1 MDTTF
6 WNNRFILYANG
17 IFLFFNL
24 LCHLTIVVQGELEH
38 RRVKQFYARTNRQG
52 FERQIS
58 RHEQRTAKLQ
68 VIKRTLGAT
77 KVIDDNDED
86 LPQSDPSEHYHISKS
101 CKAHFDITKWLVD
114 NKEDHAVKVFSV
126 AFDRFFF
133 KLTLSSPELSSDFKG
148 PLTWPNYR

>member
-58 RHEQRTAKLQ
+58 RHERRTAKLQ
-68 VIKRTLGAT
+68 IIKKKLADN
-77 KVIDDNDED
+77 KLVDDNDED

-101 CKAHFDITKWLVD
+101 CKVHFDITKWLVD
-114 NKEDHAVKVFSV
+114 NKEDQAVKVCFV
-126 AFDRFFF
+126 VFDSIFF
-133 KLTLSSPELSSDFKG
+133 K
-148 PLTWPNYR
+148 N